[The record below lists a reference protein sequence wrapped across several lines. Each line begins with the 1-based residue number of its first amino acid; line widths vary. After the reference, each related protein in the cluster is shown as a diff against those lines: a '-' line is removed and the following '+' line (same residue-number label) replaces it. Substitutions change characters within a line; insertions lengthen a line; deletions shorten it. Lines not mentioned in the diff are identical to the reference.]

1 MASVNART
9 DEQPQHCCPICFAE
23 FTKSDHLNRHYL
35 SREFITTSLK
45 GMYTKATRIQKQMKG
60 LINANTACVVSTV
73 VIRDALLRHLRTCDR
88 RLRAGLPPPI
98 LDHKKRG
105 RRQNACERCAKLKRK
120 CSGSQPCKACA
131 DQNQDCNYGQTPPKK
146 NCFTSPP
153 ELRKDP
159 ILY

>member
-1 MASVNART
+1 MLGRMSSRNFAVLFALLSLQSPTTLIDITYRDPDT
-9 DEQPQHCCPICFAE
+9 DERPYQCQYCMRGFN
-23 FTKSDHLNRHYL
+23 L
-35 SREFITTSLK
+35 
-45 GMYTKATRIQKQMKG
+45 
-60 LINANTACVVSTV
+60 
-73 VIRDALLRHLRTCDR
+73 IRDALLRHLRTCDR

-120 CSGSQPCKACA
+120 CSKSQPCKACA
-131 DQNQDCNYGQTPPKK
+131 DQNQDCKYGQTPPKK